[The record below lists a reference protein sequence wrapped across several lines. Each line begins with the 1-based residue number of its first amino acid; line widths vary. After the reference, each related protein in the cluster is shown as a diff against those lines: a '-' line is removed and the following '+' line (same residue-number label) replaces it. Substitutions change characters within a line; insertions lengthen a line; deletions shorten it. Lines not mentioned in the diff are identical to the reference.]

1 MTLEFGTAGIRETMG
16 NAEDQLN
23 VQNVKKFAL
32 AIANI
37 EKYQKIVIGY
47 DTRHHSKE
55 FAQTIAEVLT
65 NQKFNKTVFISNNYT
80 QTPLLSYAV
89 KYYEADCG
97 IMITASHNP
106 KNYNGI
112 KVYDKNG
119 VQLLPEETIKIK
131 NNMND
136 NSIIYQQLTNQKNT
150 LHYILDDCIRSYIN
164 QSSQIAN
171 NVLRE
176 SRHNI
181 MLTSFHGTSRPILT
195 RLLENLNF
203 NQFIWDEQTS
213 NPDPNFSHIQTAN
226 PEKENAF
233 DQFIQKAIN
242 LNCSLIIGTDPDS
255 DRLGLVELY
264 KDGSYR
270 FFTANEIAMILLY
283 LRANDVQ
290 SKSTIITSHVTS
302 ESFKEL
308 CQRLNLNLIQTSVG
322 FKFIA
327 DEIQY
332 IKDDFLF
339 AYEESHGFL
348 FDSFVGDKDAI
359 QCIPMIIQYKTDL
372 ERVNRTFYDLLFMI
386 KGSLDDY
393 KDQTL
398 SIDVNQDKI
407 DEVMNHLETYH
418 KANICQL
425 TIQKYIIDH
434 KNNYVEIITDKG
446 HIIVRPSGTEP
457 KIKIYFSLCV
467 DDLNQC
473 INQFL
478 EFLNLE

>member
-1 MTLEFGTAGIRETMG
+1 MSLDFGTAGIRATMG
-16 NAEDQLN
+16 NSEDQLN
-23 VQNVKKFAL
+23 IQNVKKFAL
-32 AIANI
+32 ALANI

-55 FAQTIAEVLT
+55 FAQSIADVLT
-65 NQKFNKTVFISNNYT
+65 DQKFNKIVIISNNYT

-136 NSIIYQQLTNQKNT
+136 NSIIYQQLTNQKHT

-164 QSSQIAN
+164 QASQIAN
-171 NVLRE
+171 NILRE

-242 LNCSLIIGTDPDS
+242 LNCSLVIGTDPDS

-270 FFTANEIAMILLY
+270 FFY
-283 LRANDVQ
+283 
-290 SKSTIITSHVTS
+290 S
-302 ESFKEL
+302 
-308 CQRLNLNLIQTSVG
+308 
-322 FKFIA
+322 
-327 DEIQY
+327 
-332 IKDDFLF
+332 
-339 AYEESHGFL
+339 
-348 FDSFVGDKDAI
+348 
-359 QCIPMIIQYKTDL
+359 
-372 ERVNRTFYDLLFMI
+372 
-386 KGSLDDY
+386 
-393 KDQTL
+393 
-398 SIDVNQDKI
+398 
-407 DEVMNHLETYH
+407 
-418 KANICQL
+418 
-425 TIQKYIIDH
+425 
-434 KNNYVEIITDKG
+434 
-446 HIIVRPSGTEP
+446 
-457 KIKIYFSLCV
+457 
-467 DDLNQC
+467 
-473 INQFL
+473 
-478 EFLNLE
+478 